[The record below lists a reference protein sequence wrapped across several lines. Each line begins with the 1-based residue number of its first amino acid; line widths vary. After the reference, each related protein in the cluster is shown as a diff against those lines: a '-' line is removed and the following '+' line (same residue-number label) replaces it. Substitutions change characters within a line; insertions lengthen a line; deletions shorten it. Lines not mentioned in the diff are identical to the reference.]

1 MTKGFRIT
9 IRNGWNGE
17 EKVLNSDIFPNYRLV
32 SAVLSKSTTT
42 YDSFTFDIDPTHAMY
57 TEIEPYTCFVKVT
70 RPDKGLTLFEGRVLT
85 YSDSMD
91 SSGTVQKE
99 AVCEGLEGFLHD
111 SVQPWKEF
119 HNITPKDFL
128 QALITEH
135 NRQVESYK
143 QITLGTVTV
152 TNSTDNVYRFTDDT
166 QDTWA
171 NIQDKLVSRLG
182 GEMRIRNEG
191 GKLFL
196 DYEPEISSECPQRI
210 ELSHNMVSSSRN
222 VDPTEIVT
230 VLKPLGATQ
239 ERQNGNGST
248 DVSSPHLT
256 IASVNNGS
264 DYLRDEALIN
274 LFGIHVKT
282 ETWEDVATPQALL
295 AKGRAFLDAQKAIK
309 YQLQAGY
316 IDLSFLEDS
325 IGMIECG
332 TYVRIVNQLEGLYA
346 TERIVAMSL
355 DLLTISN
362 STITLSDNPID
373 LTAYREQHRSETDAQ
388 KALINRLMSR
398 QTKANKEI
406 EDLTKQNQ
414 QLSDNY
420 SKLSSDY
427 VKLSERVKQLEN
439 SGGNTPDW
447 TSGSKFI
454 DLSSN
459 NGSQAQSWYDSL
471 YQSGVK
477 GLMIKLTEGS
487 AAGSA
492 YLNPLFDE
500 QKSRGI
506 TAKMKFIGA
515 YHYFLAVSVSDAQA
529 EAQWFLSKLKAKGV
543 PTSAVVSCDV
553 EDGSLTKDKAAL
565 TAEVD
570 AFYKVLTDA
579 GYTNTCDY
587 SSASWFNSRF
597 DSHAK
602 YKWIA
607 SWGASAKPA
616 GADAWQYTDKYN
628 GASLDCNYSYNQI
641 FV

>member
-9 IRNGWNGE
+9 IREGWDGT

-42 YDSFTFDIDPTHAMY
+42 YDSFTLDIDPTHAMY

-119 HNITPKDFL
+119 HNTTPKDFL

-152 TNSTDNVYRFTDDT
+152 TNATDNVYRFTDDT

-210 ELSHNMVSSSRN
+210 ELAHNMVSSSRT
-222 VDPTEIVT
+222 VDPSEIVT

-239 ERQNGNGST
+239 ERQNSDGST

-256 IASVNNGS
+256 IASVNGGN
-264 DYLRDEALIN
+264 DYLRDDQLISQ
-274 LFGIHVKT
+274 FGIHVKT
-282 ETWEDVATPQALL
+282 ETWEDVTTPQALL
-295 AKGRAFLDAQKAIK
+295 AKGRAFLNAQKAIK

-316 IDLSFLEDS
+316 IDLSFLEET

-355 DLLTISN
+355 DLLDVAN
-362 STITLSDNPID
+362 STLTLSDNPID
-373 LTAYREQHRSETDAQ
+373 LDTYRSQKRSETDAQ
-388 KALINRLMSR
+388 KALINRLIMR
-398 QTKANKEI
+398 QSKSNKEI
-406 EDLTKQNQ
+406 ADLSKQNQ

-427 VKLSERVKQLEN
+427 AKLSERVKQLEN
-439 SGGNTPDW
+439 SGGNTPAW

-459 NGSQAQSWYDSL
+459 NGSQAQSWYDIL
-471 YQSGVK
+471 HQSGVK

-487 AAGSA
+487 EAGSA

-506 TAKMKFIGA
+506 AAGMKFIGA
-515 YHYFLAVSVSDAQA
+515 YHYLLAVSVADAQA
-529 EAQWFLSKLKAKGV
+529 EAHWFLGKLKAKGI
-543 PTSAVVSCDV
+543 PTTAVVSCDV
-553 EDGSLTKDKAAL
+553 EDSSLAKDKATL

-570 AFYKVLTDA
+570 AFNKVLSDA
-579 GYTNTCDY
+579 GYVNTCDY
-587 SSASWFNSRF
+587 SSASWFSSRF

-602 YKWIA
+602 YKWVA
-607 SWGASAKPA
+607 SWGASSKPA
-616 GADAWQYTDKYN
+616 IADAWQYTDKYN
-628 GASLDCNYSYNQI
+628 GAILDCSYSYNQI

>member
-42 YDSFTFDIDPTHAMY
+42 YDSFTFDIDTTHAMY

-414 QLSDNY
+414 QLSDSY
-420 SKLSSDY
+420 SKLSDSY
-427 VKLSERVKQLEN
+427 TKLSERVRQLESN
-439 SGGNTPDW
+439 GGNTGTW
-447 TSGSKFI
+447 TAGGKFI

-459 NGSQAQSWYDSL
+459 NGSQAQSWYDNL

-487 AAGSA
+487 ATGSA

-587 SSASWFNSRF
+587 SSASWFSSRF

-607 SWGASAKPA
+607 SWGASSRPA

-628 GASLDCNYSYNQI
+628 GASLDCSYSYNQI

>member
-1 MTKGFRIT
+1 MTKGFCIT

-57 TEIEPYTCFVKVT
+57 TEIVPYTCFVKVT

-119 HNITPKDFL
+119 HNTTPKDFL
-128 QALITEH
+128 RALVTEH
-135 NRQVESYK
+135 NKQVESYK
-143 QITLGTVTV
+143 QITLGDVTV

-166 QDTWA
+166 QDTWT

-182 GEMRIRNEG
+182 GEMRLRNEG

-239 ERQNGNGST
+239 ERQNNDGST

-256 IASVNNGS
+256 IASVNGGN

-274 LFGIHVKT
+274 QFGIHVKT
-282 ETWEDVATPQALL
+282 ETWEDVTTPQALL
-295 AKGRAFLDAQKAIK
+295 AKGRDFLNAQKAIK

-316 IDLSFLEDS
+316 IDLSFLEET

-332 TYVRIVNQLEGLYA
+332 SYVSIVNQLEGLYA

-355 DLLTISN
+355 DLLDVAN
-362 STITLSDNPID
+362 STLTLSDNPID
-373 LTAYREQHRSETDAQ
+373 LDTYRSQKRSETDAQ
-388 KALINRLMSR
+388 KALINRLIMR
-398 QTKANKEI
+398 QSKSNKEI
-406 EDLTKQNQ
+406 ADLSKQNQ

-420 SKLSSDY
+420 IKLSSDY
-427 VKLSERVKQLEN
+427 AKLSERVKQLEN
-439 SGGNTPDW
+439 SGGNTPAW

-459 NGSQAQSWYDSL
+459 NGSQNQTWYDSL

-529 EAQWFLSKLKAKGV
+529 EAQWFLSKLKAKGI

-587 SSASWFNSRF
+587 SSASWFSSRF

>member
-17 EKVLNSDIFPNYRLV
+17 DKVLNSDILPNYRLV

-119 HNITPKDFL
+119 HNTTPKDFL
-128 QALITEH
+128 QELITEH

-196 DYEPEISSECPQRI
+196 DYEPEISSECTQRI

-239 ERQNGNGST
+239 ERQNSDGST

-274 LFGIHVKT
+274 QFGIHVKT
-282 ETWEDVATPQALL
+282 ETWEDVTTPQALL

-316 IDLSFLEDS
+316 IDLSFLEET

-332 TYVRIVNQLEGLYA
+332 SYVSIVNQLEGLYA

-355 DLLTISN
+355 DLLNIAD

-414 QLSDNY
+414 QLSDSY
-420 SKLSSDY
+420 SKLSDSY
-427 VKLSERVKQLEN
+427 TRLSERVKQLESN
-439 SGGNTPDW
+439 GGNTGTW
-447 TSGSKFI
+447 TAGGKFI

-459 NGSQAQSWYDSL
+459 NGSQNQAWYDSL

-487 AAGSA
+487 EAGSA

-506 TAKMKFIGA
+506 AAGMKFIGA
-515 YHYFLAVSVSDAQA
+515 YHYLLAVSVADAQE
-529 EAQWFLSKLKAKGV
+529 EAQWFLGKLKAKGI

-587 SSASWFNSRF
+587 SSASWFSSRF

-607 SWGASAKPA
+607 SWGASSKPA
-616 GADAWQYTDKYN
+616 IADAWQYTDKYN
-628 GASLDCNYSYNQI
+628 GAILDCSYSYNQI

>member
-119 HNITPKDFL
+119 HNMTPKDFL
-128 QALITEH
+128 LALVTEH
-135 NRQVESYK
+135 NKQVELYK
-143 QITLGTVTV
+143 QITLGDVTV

-166 QDTWA
+166 QDTWT

-239 ERQNGNGST
+239 ERQNSDGST

-274 LFGIHVKT
+274 QFGIHVKT
-282 ETWEDVATPQALL
+282 ETWEDVTTPQALL
-295 AKGRAFLDAQKAIK
+295 VKGRAFLNAQKAIK

-316 IDLSFLEDS
+316 IDLSFLEET

-332 TYVRIVNQLEGLYA
+332 SYVSIVNQLEGLYA

-355 DLLTISN
+355 DLLNIAD

-414 QLSDNY
+414 QLSDSY
-420 SKLSSDY
+420 SKLSDSY
-427 VKLSERVKQLEN
+427 TRLSERVKQLESN
-439 SGGNTPDW
+439 GGNTGTW
-447 TSGSKFI
+447 TAGGKFI

-459 NGSQAQSWYDSL
+459 NGSQAQSWYDNL

-506 TAKMKFIGA
+506 AAKMKFIGA

-587 SSASWFNSRF
+587 SSASWFSSRF

-602 YKWIA
+602 YKWVA
-607 SWGASAKPA
+607 SWGASSKPA
-616 GADAWQYTDKYN
+616 IADAWQYTDKYN
-628 GASLDCNYSYNQI
+628 GASLDCSYSYNQI

>member
-119 HNITPKDFL
+119 HNTTPKDFL
-128 QALITEH
+128 QELITEH

-196 DYEPEISSECPQRI
+196 DYEPEISSECTQRI

-239 ERQNGNGST
+239 ERQNSDGST

-274 LFGIHVKT
+274 QFGIHVKT
-282 ETWEDVATPQALL
+282 ETWEDVTTPQALL

-316 IDLSFLEDS
+316 IDLSFLEET

-332 TYVRIVNQLEGLYA
+332 SYVSIVNQLEGLYA

-355 DLLTISN
+355 DLLNIAD

-414 QLSDNY
+414 QLSDSY
-420 SKLSSDY
+420 SKLSDSY
-427 VKLSERVKQLEN
+427 TRLSERVKQLESN
-439 SGGNTPDW
+439 GGNTGTW
-447 TSGSKFI
+447 TAGGKFI

-459 NGSQAQSWYDSL
+459 NGSQNQAWYDNL

-506 TAKMKFIGA
+506 AAKMKFIGA

-570 AFYKVLTDA
+570 AFNKVLSDA
-579 GYTNTCDY
+579 GYVNTCDY
-587 SSASWFNSRF
+587 SSASWFSNRF

-602 YKWIA
+602 YKWVA
-607 SWGASAKPA
+607 SWGASSKPA
-616 GADAWQYTDKYN
+616 IADAWQYTDKYN
-628 GASLDCNYSYNQI
+628 GASLDCSYSYNQI

>member
-119 HNITPKDFL
+119 HNNTPKDFL

-135 NRQVESYK
+135 NKQVESYK
-143 QITLGTVTV
+143 QITLGDVTV

-182 GEMRIRNEG
+182 GEMRLRNEG

-239 ERQNGNGST
+239 ERQNNDGST

-256 IASVNNGS
+256 IASVNGGN
-264 DYLRDEALIN
+264 DYLRDDQLISQ
-274 LFGIHVKT
+274 FGIHVKT
-282 ETWEDVATPQALL
+282 ETWEDVTTPQALL
-295 AKGRAFLDAQKAIK
+295 AKGRAFLNAQKAIK

-316 IDLSFLEDS
+316 IDLSFLEET

-332 TYVRIVNQLEGLYA
+332 SYVSIVNQLEGLYA
-346 TERIVAMSL
+346 MERIVAMSL

-373 LTAYREQHRSETDAQ
+373 LTAYRAQHRSETDAQ

-414 QLSDNY
+414 QLSDSY
-420 SKLSSDY
+420 SKLSDSY
-427 VKLSERVKQLEN
+427 TKLSERVRQLESN
-439 SGGNTPDW
+439 GGNTGTW
-447 TSGSKFI
+447 TAGGKFI

-459 NGSQAQSWYDSL
+459 NGSQTQAWYDSL
-471 YQSGVK
+471 HQSGVK

-487 AAGSA
+487 ATGSA

-587 SSASWFNSRF
+587 SSASWFSSRF

-602 YKWIA
+602 YKWVA
-607 SWGASAKPA
+607 SWGASSKPA
-616 GADAWQYTDKYN
+616 IADAWQYTDRYN
-628 GASLDCNYSYNQI
+628 GASLDCSYSYNQI

>member
-119 HNITPKDFL
+119 HNTTPKDFL
-128 QALITEH
+128 QELITEH

-196 DYEPEISSECPQRI
+196 DYEPEISSECTQRI

-239 ERQNGNGST
+239 ERQNSDGST

-274 LFGIHVKT
+274 QFGIHVKT
-282 ETWEDVATPQALL
+282 ETWEDVTTPQALL
-295 AKGRAFLDAQKAIK
+295 AKGRAFLNAQKAIK

-316 IDLSFLEDS
+316 IDLSFLEET

-332 TYVRIVNQLEGLYA
+332 SYVSIVNQLEGLYA

-355 DLLTISN
+355 DLLDVAN
-362 STITLSDNPID
+362 STLTLSDNPID
-373 LTAYREQHRSETDAQ
+373 LDTYRSQKRSETDAQ
-388 KALINRLMSR
+388 KALINRLIVR
-398 QTKANKEI
+398 QSKSNKEI
-406 EDLTKQNQ
+406 ADLSKQNQ

-427 VKLSERVKQLEN
+427 AKLSERVKQLEN
-439 SGGNTPDW
+439 SGGNTPAW

-459 NGSQAQSWYDSL
+459 NRSQAQSWYDNL

-506 TAKMKFIGA
+506 AAKMKFIGA

-529 EAQWFLSKLKAKGV
+529 EAQWFLSKLKAKGI

-587 SSASWFNSRF
+587 SSASWFSSRF

>member
-99 AVCEGLEGFLHD
+99 AICEGLEGFLHD

-119 HNITPKDFL
+119 HNTTPKDFL
-128 QALITEH
+128 QSLITEH
-135 NRQVESYK
+135 NKQVESYK

-152 TNSTDNVYRFTDDT
+152 TNSTDNVYRYADDT
-166 QDTWA
+166 KDTYD

-239 ERQNGNGST
+239 ERQNSDGST

-256 IASVNNGS
+256 IASVNSGS

-274 LFGIHVKT
+274 QFGIHVKT
-282 ETWEDVATPQALL
+282 ETWEDVTTPQALL
-295 AKGRAFLDAQKAIK
+295 AKGRAFLNAQKAIK

-316 IDLSFLEDS
+316 IDLSFLEET

-355 DLLTISN
+355 DLLDVAN
-362 STITLSDNPID
+362 STLTLSDNPID
-373 LTAYREQHRSETDAQ
+373 LDTYRSQKRSETDAQ
-388 KALINRLMSR
+388 KALINRLIMR
-398 QTKANKEI
+398 QSKSNKEI
-406 EDLTKQNQ
+406 ADLSKQNQ

-427 VKLSERVKQLEN
+427 AKLSERVKQLEN
-439 SGGNTPDW
+439 SGGNTPAW

-459 NGSQAQSWYDSL
+459 NGSQAQSWYDIL
-471 YQSGVK
+471 HQSGVK

-487 AAGSA
+487 ATGSA

-506 TAKMKFIGA
+506 AAKMKFIGA

-587 SSASWFNSRF
+587 SSASWFSSRF

-607 SWGASAKPA
+607 SWGASSRPA

-628 GASLDCNYSYNQI
+628 GASLDCSYSYNQI

>member
-57 TEIEPYTCFVKVT
+57 TEIVPYTCFVKVT

-119 HNITPKDFL
+119 HNTTPKDFL
-128 QALITEH
+128 RALVTEH
-135 NRQVESYK
+135 NKQVESYK
-143 QITLGTVTV
+143 QITLGDVTV

-166 QDTWA
+166 QDTWT

-182 GEMRIRNEG
+182 GEMRLRNEG

-239 ERQNGNGST
+239 ERQNNDGST

-256 IASVNNGS
+256 IASVNGGN
-264 DYLRDEALIN
+264 DYLRDDQLISQ
-274 LFGIHVKT
+274 FGIHVKT
-282 ETWEDVATPQALL
+282 ETWEDVTTPQALL
-295 AKGRAFLDAQKAIK
+295 AKGRAFLNAQKAIK

-316 IDLSFLEDS
+316 IDLSFLEET

-332 TYVRIVNQLEGLYA
+332 SYVSIVNQLEGLYA

-355 DLLTISN
+355 DLLDVAN
-362 STITLSDNPID
+362 STLTLSDNPID
-373 LTAYREQHRSETDAQ
+373 LDTYRSQKRSETDAQ
-388 KALINRLMSR
+388 KALINRLIMR
-398 QTKANKEI
+398 QSKSNKEI
-406 EDLTKQNQ
+406 ADLSKQNQ

-427 VKLSERVKQLEN
+427 AKLSERVKQLEN
-439 SGGNTPDW
+439 SGGNTPAW
-447 TSGSKFI
+447 TSGNKFI

-506 TAKMKFIGA
+506 AAKMKFIGA

-587 SSASWFNSRF
+587 SSASWFSSRF

-602 YKWIA
+602 YKWVA
-607 SWGASAKPA
+607 SWGASSKPA
-616 GADAWQYTDKYN
+616 IADAWQYTDKYN
-628 GASLDCNYSYNQI
+628 GASLDCSYSYNQI

>member
-42 YDSFTFDIDPTHAMY
+42 YDSFTFDIDPTHEMY

-70 RPDKGLTLFEGRVLT
+70 RPDKGLMLFEGRVLT

-119 HNITPKDFL
+119 HNTTPKDFL

-171 NIQDKLVSRLG
+171 NIQDKLVSRMG

-210 ELSHNMVSSSRN
+210 ELAHNMVSSSRT
-222 VDPTEIVT
+222 VDPSEIVT

-239 ERQNGNGST
+239 ERQNSDGST

-256 IASVNNGS
+256 IASVNGGN
-264 DYLRDEALIN
+264 DYLRDDQLISQ
-274 LFGIHVKT
+274 FGIHVKT
-282 ETWEDVATPQALL
+282 ETWEDVTTPQALL
-295 AKGRAFLDAQKAIK
+295 AKGRAFLNAQKAIK

-316 IDLSFLEDS
+316 IDLSFLEET

-355 DLLTISN
+355 DLLDVAN
-362 STITLSDNPID
+362 STLTLSDNPID
-373 LTAYREQHRSETDAQ
+373 LDTYRSQKRSETDTQ
-388 KALINRLMSR
+388 KALINRLIMR
-398 QTKANKEI
+398 QSKSNKEI
-406 EDLTKQNQ
+406 ADLSKQNQ

-427 VKLSERVKQLEN
+427 AKLSERVKQLEN
-439 SGGNTPDW
+439 SGGNTPAW

-471 YQSGVK
+471 HQSGVK

-487 AAGSA
+487 EAGSA

-506 TAKMKFIGA
+506 AAGMKFVGA
-515 YHYFLAVSVSDAQA
+515 YHYLLAVSVADAQA
-529 EAQWFLSKLKAKGV
+529 EARWFLGKLKAKGI
-543 PTSAVVSCDV
+543 PTTAVVSCDV
-553 EDGSLTKDKAAL
+553 EDSSLAKDKATL

-570 AFYKVLTDA
+570 AFNKVLSDA
-579 GYTNTCDY
+579 GYVNTCDY
-587 SSASWFNSRF
+587 SSASWFSSRF

-602 YKWIA
+602 YKWVA
-607 SWGASAKPA
+607 SWGASSKPA
-616 GADAWQYTDKYN
+616 IADAWQYTDKYN
-628 GASLDCNYSYNQI
+628 GASLDCSYSYNQI

>member
-119 HNITPKDFL
+119 HNMTPKDFL
-128 QALITEH
+128 LALVTEH
-135 NRQVESYK
+135 NKQVELYK
-143 QITLGTVTV
+143 QITLGDVTV

-166 QDTWA
+166 QDTWT

-239 ERQNGNGST
+239 ERQNSDGST

-274 LFGIHVKT
+274 QFGIHVKT
-282 ETWEDVATPQALL
+282 ETWEDVTTPQALL
-295 AKGRAFLDAQKAIK
+295 VKGRAFLNAQKAIK

-316 IDLSFLEDS
+316 IDLSFLEET

-332 TYVRIVNQLEGLYA
+332 SYVSIVNQLEGLYA

-355 DLLTISN
+355 DLLDVAN
-362 STITLSDNPID
+362 STLTLSDNPID
-373 LTAYREQHRSETDAQ
+373 LDTYRSQKRSETDAQ
-388 KALINRLMSR
+388 KALINRLIMR
-398 QTKANKEI
+398 QSKSNKEI
-406 EDLTKQNQ
+406 ADLSKQNQ

-427 VKLSERVKQLEN
+427 AKLSERVKQLEN
-439 SGGNTPDW
+439 SGGNTPAW

-459 NGSQAQSWYDSL
+459 NGSQTQSWYDNL

-487 AAGSA
+487 ATGSA

-529 EAQWFLSKLKAKGV
+529 EAQWFLSKLKAKGI

-553 EDGSLTKDKAAL
+553 EDGSLTKDKVAL

-587 SSASWFNSRF
+587 SSASWFSSRF

-628 GASLDCNYSYNQI
+628 GAILDCSYSYNQI

>member
-119 HNITPKDFL
+119 HNTTPKDFL
-128 QALITEH
+128 RALVTEH
-135 NRQVESYK
+135 NKQVESYK
-143 QITLGTVTV
+143 QITLGDVTV

-166 QDTWA
+166 QDTWT

-182 GEMRIRNEG
+182 GEMRLRNEG

-210 ELSHNMVSSSRN
+210 ELAHNMVSSSRT
-222 VDPTEIVT
+222 VDPSEIVT

-239 ERQNGNGST
+239 ERQNNDGST

-256 IASVNNGS
+256 IASVNGGN
-264 DYLRDEALIN
+264 DYLRDDQLISQ
-274 LFGIHVKT
+274 FGIHVKT
-282 ETWEDVATPQALL
+282 ETWEDVTTPQALL
-295 AKGRAFLDAQKAIK
+295 AKGRAFLNAQKAIK

-316 IDLSFLEDS
+316 IDLSFLEET

-332 TYVRIVNQLEGLYA
+332 SYVSIVNQLEGLYA

-355 DLLTISN
+355 DLLDVAN
-362 STITLSDNPID
+362 STLTLSDNPID
-373 LTAYREQHRSETDAQ
+373 LDTYRSQKRSETDAQ
-388 KALINRLMSR
+388 KALINRLIMRQSR
-398 QTKANKEI
+398 SNKEI
-406 EDLTKQNQ
+406 ADLAKQNQ

-439 SGGNTPDW
+439 SGGNTPAW

-487 AAGSA
+487 EAGSA

-506 TAKMKFIGA
+506 AAGMKFIGA
-515 YHYFLAVSVSDAQA
+515 HHYLLAVSVADAQA
-529 EAQWFLSKLKAKGV
+529 EAHWFLDKLKAKGI

-570 AFYKVLTDA
+570 AFNKVLSDA
-579 GYTNTCDY
+579 GYVNTCDY
-587 SSASWFNSRF
+587 SSASWFSSRF

-602 YKWIA
+602 YKWVA
-607 SWGASAKPA
+607 SWGASSKPA
-616 GADAWQYTDKYN
+616 IADAWQYTDKYN
-628 GASLDCNYSYNQI
+628 GAILDCSYSYNQV

>member
-70 RPDKGLTLFEGRVLT
+70 RPDKGLALFEGRVLT

-119 HNITPKDFL
+119 HNTTPKDFL

-196 DYEPEISSECPQRI
+196 DYEPEISSECTQRI

-239 ERQNGNGST
+239 ERQNSDGST

-256 IASVNNGS
+256 IASVNGGN
-264 DYLRDEALIN
+264 DYLRDEALIDQ
-274 LFGIHVKT
+274 FGIHVKT
-282 ETWEDVATPQALL
+282 ETWEDVTTPQALL
-295 AKGRAFLDAQKAIK
+295 AKGRAFLNAQKAIK
-309 YQLQAGY
+309 YQIQAGY
-316 IDLSFLEDS
+316 IDLSFLKEN

-332 TYVRIVNQLEGLYA
+332 SYVSIVNQLEGLYA

-355 DLLTISN
+355 DLLDVAN
-362 STITLSDNPID
+362 STLTLSDNPID
-373 LTAYREQHRSETDAQ
+373 LDTYRSQKRSETDAQ
-388 KALINRLMSR
+388 KALINRLIMR
-398 QTKANKEI
+398 QSKINKEI
-406 EDLTKQNQ
+406 SDLSKQNQ

-420 SKLSSDY
+420 SKMSSDY
-427 VKLSERVKQLEN
+427 AKLSERVKQLEN
-439 SGGNTPDW
+439 SGGNTPAW

-459 NGSQAQSWYDSL
+459 NGSQAQSWYDNL

-487 AAGSA
+487 ATGSA

-506 TAKMKFIGA
+506 MAKMKFIGA
-515 YHYFLAVSVSDAQA
+515 FHYFLAVSVSDAQA
-529 EAQWFLSKLKAKGV
+529 EAQWFLSKLKAKGI

-587 SSASWFNSRF
+587 SSASWFSSRF

-607 SWGASAKPA
+607 SWGASSRPA

-628 GASLDCNYSYNQI
+628 GAILDCSYSYNQI

>member
-373 LTAYREQHRSETDAQ
+373 LTAYRAQHRSETDAQ

-414 QLSDNY
+414 QLSDSY
-420 SKLSSDY
+420 SKLSDSY
-427 VKLSERVKQLEN
+427 TKLSERVRQLESN
-439 SGGNTPDW
+439 GGNTGTW
-447 TSGSKFI
+447 TAGGKFI

-459 NGSQAQSWYDSL
+459 NGSQAQSWYDNL

-487 AAGSA
+487 ATGSA

-587 SSASWFNSRF
+587 SSASWFSSRF

-607 SWGASAKPA
+607 SWGASSRPA

-628 GASLDCNYSYNQI
+628 GASLDCSYSYNQI

>member
-1 MTKGFRIT
+1 
-9 IRNGWNGE
+9 
-17 EKVLNSDIFPNYRLV
+17 
-32 SAVLSKSTTT
+32 
-42 YDSFTFDIDPTHAMY
+42 
-57 TEIEPYTCFVKVT
+57 
-70 RPDKGLTLFEGRVLT
+70 
-85 YSDSMD
+85 MD
-91 SSGTVQKE
+91 SSGTVEKQ
-99 AVCEGLEGFLHD
+99 ATCEGLEGFLHD
-111 SVQPWKEF
+111 SVQPWREV
-119 HNITPKDFL
+119 HNTTPKDFL
-128 QALITEH
+128 QSLITEH
-135 NRQVESYK
+135 NKQVESYK

-152 TNSTDNVYRFTDDT
+152 TNSTDNVYRYADDT
-166 QDTWA
+166 KDTYD
-171 NIQDKLVSRLG
+171 NIQDKLISRLG
-182 GEMRIRNEG
+182 GEMRIRNVD
-191 GKLFL
+191 GKLML
-196 DYEPEISSECPQRI
+196 DYEPEISSDCPQRI
-210 ELSHNMVSSSRN
+210 ELAHNMVSSSRT
-222 VDPTEIVT
+222 VDPSEIVT

-239 ERQNGNGST
+239 ERQNNDGST

-256 IASVNNGS
+256 IASVNGGN
-264 DYLRDEALIN
+264 DYLRDDQLISQ
-274 LFGIHVKT
+274 FGIHVKT
-282 ETWEDVATPQALL
+282 ETWEDVTTPQALL
-295 AKGRAFLDAQKAIK
+295 AKGRAFLNAQKAIK

-316 IDLSFLEDS
+316 IDLSFLEET

-332 TYVRIVNQLEGLYA
+332 SYVSIVNQLEGLYA

-355 DLLTISN
+355 DLLDVAN
-362 STITLSDNPID
+362 STLTLSDNPID
-373 LTAYREQHRSETDAQ
+373 LDTYRSQKRSETDAQ
-388 KALINRLMSR
+388 KALINRLIMRQSR
-398 QTKANKEI
+398 SNKEI
-406 EDLTKQNQ
+406 ADLSKQNQ

-439 SGGNTPDW
+439 SGGNTPAW

-570 AFYKVLTDA
+570 SFYKVLTDA

-587 SSASWFNSRF
+587 SSASWFSSRF

>member
-99 AVCEGLEGFLHD
+99 AVCEGLAGFLHD

-119 HNITPKDFL
+119 HNTTPKDFL

-239 ERQNGNGST
+239 ERQNSDGST

-256 IASVNNGS
+256 IASVNGGN
-264 DYLRDEALIN
+264 DYLRDDQLISQ
-274 LFGIHVKT
+274 FGIHVKT
-282 ETWEDVATPQALL
+282 ETWEDVTTPQALL

-355 DLLTISN
+355 DLLNIAD

-414 QLSDNY
+414 QLSDSY
-420 SKLSSDY
+420 SKLSDSY
-427 VKLSERVKQLEN
+427 TKLSERVRQLESN
-439 SGGNTPDW
+439 GGNAGTW
-447 TSGSKFI
+447 TAGGKFI

-459 NGSQAQSWYDSL
+459 NGSQAQSWYDNL

-506 TAKMKFIGA
+506 AAKMKFIGA

-570 AFYKVLTDA
+570 AFNKVLTDA

-587 SSASWFNSRF
+587 SSASWFSSRF

-602 YKWIA
+602 YKWVA
-607 SWGASAKPA
+607 SWGASSKPA
-616 GADAWQYTDKYN
+616 IADAWQYTDKYN
-628 GASLDCNYSYNQI
+628 GAILDCSYSYNQI

>member
-99 AVCEGLEGFLHD
+99 AVCEGLAGFLHD

-119 HNITPKDFL
+119 HNTTPKDFL

-239 ERQNGNGST
+239 ERQNSDGST

-256 IASVNNGS
+256 IASVNGGN
-264 DYLRDEALIN
+264 DYLRDDQLISQ
-274 LFGIHVKT
+274 FGIHVKT
-282 ETWEDVATPQALL
+282 ETWEDVTTPQALL

-355 DLLTISN
+355 DLLNIAD

-373 LTAYREQHRSETDAQ
+373 LTAYRERHRSETDAQ

-414 QLSDNY
+414 QLSDSY
-420 SKLSSDY
+420 SKLSDSY
-427 VKLSERVKQLEN
+427 TKLSERVRQLESN
-439 SGGNTPDW
+439 GGNAGTW
-447 TSGSKFI
+447 TAGGKFI

-459 NGSQAQSWYDSL
+459 NGSQAQSWYDNL

-506 TAKMKFIGA
+506 AAKMKFIGA

-570 AFYKVLTDA
+570 AFNKVLTDA

-587 SSASWFNSRF
+587 SSWFSSRF

-602 YKWIA
+602 YKWVA
-607 SWGASAKPA
+607 SWGASSKPA
-616 GADAWQYTDKYN
+616 IADAWQYTDKYN
-628 GASLDCNYSYNQI
+628 GAILDCSYSYNQI

>member
-99 AVCEGLEGFLHD
+99 AICEGLEGFLHD

-119 HNITPKDFL
+119 HNTTPKDFL
-128 QALITEH
+128 QELITEH

-196 DYEPEISSECPQRI
+196 DYEPEISSECTQRI

-239 ERQNGNGST
+239 ERQNSDGST

-256 IASVNNGS
+256 IASVNSGS

-274 LFGIHVKT
+274 QFGIHVKT
-282 ETWEDVATPQALL
+282 ETWEDVTTPQALL
-295 AKGRAFLDAQKAIK
+295 AKGRAFLNAQKAIK

-316 IDLSFLEDS
+316 IDLSFLEET

-332 TYVRIVNQLEGLYA
+332 SYVSIVNQLEGLYA

-355 DLLTISN
+355 DLLDVAN
-362 STITLSDNPID
+362 STLTLSDNPID
-373 LTAYREQHRSETDAQ
+373 LDTYRSQKRSETDAQ
-388 KALINRLMSR
+388 KALINRLIMR
-398 QTKANKEI
+398 QSKSNKEI
-406 EDLTKQNQ
+406 ADLSKQNQ

-420 SKLSSDY
+420 IKLSSDY
-427 VKLSERVKQLEN
+427 AKLSERVKQLEN
-439 SGGNTPDW
+439 SGGNTPAW

-459 NGSQAQSWYDSL
+459 NGSQNQTWYDSL

-487 AAGSA
+487 ATGSA

-529 EAQWFLSKLKAKGV
+529 EAQWFLSKLKAKGI

-587 SSASWFNSRF
+587 SSASWFSSRF
-597 DSHAK
+597 ESHAK
-602 YKWIA
+602 YKWVA
-607 SWGASAKPA
+607 SWGASSKPA
-616 GADAWQYTDKYN
+616 IADAWQYTDKYN
-628 GASLDCNYSYNQI
+628 GASLDCSYSYNQI

>member
-119 HNITPKDFL
+119 HNTTPKDFL
-128 QALITEH
+128 QELITEH

-239 ERQNGNGST
+239 ERQNSDGST

-274 LFGIHVKT
+274 QFGIHVKT
-282 ETWEDVATPQALL
+282 ETWEDVTTPQALL
-295 AKGRAFLDAQKAIK
+295 AKGRAFLNAQKAIK

-316 IDLSFLEDS
+316 IDLSFLEET

-332 TYVRIVNQLEGLYA
+332 SYVSIVNQLEGLYA

-355 DLLTISN
+355 DLLNIAD

-414 QLSDNY
+414 RLSDSY
-420 SKLSSDY
+420 SKLSDSY
-427 VKLSERVKQLEN
+427 TRLSERVKQLESN
-439 SGGNTPDW
+439 GGNTGTW
-447 TSGSKFI
+447 TAGGKFI

-459 NGSQAQSWYDSL
+459 NGSQAQSWYDNL

-506 TAKMKFIGA
+506 AAKMKFIGA

-570 AFYKVLTDA
+570 AFNKVLSDA
-579 GYTNTCDY
+579 GYVNTCDY
-587 SSASWFNSRF
+587 SSASWFSNRF

-602 YKWIA
+602 YKWVA
-607 SWGASAKPA
+607 SWGASSKPA
-616 GADAWQYTDKYN
+616 IADAWQYTDKYN
-628 GASLDCNYSYNQI
+628 GASLDCSYSYNQI

>member
-119 HNITPKDFL
+119 HNTTPKDFL
-128 QALITEH
+128 RALVTEH
-135 NRQVESYK
+135 NKQVESYK
-143 QITLGTVTV
+143 QITLGDVTV

-166 QDTWA
+166 QDTWT

-182 GEMRIRNEG
+182 GEMRLRNEG

-210 ELSHNMVSSSRN
+210 ELAHNMVSSSRT
-222 VDPTEIVT
+222 VDPSEIVT

-239 ERQNGNGST
+239 ERQNNDGST

-256 IASVNNGS
+256 IASVNGGN
-264 DYLRDEALIN
+264 DYLRDDQLISQ
-274 LFGIHVKT
+274 FGIHVKT
-282 ETWEDVATPQALL
+282 ETWEDVTTPQALL
-295 AKGRAFLDAQKAIK
+295 AKGRAFLNAQKAIK

-316 IDLSFLEDS
+316 IDLSFLEET

-332 TYVRIVNQLEGLYA
+332 SYVSIVNQLEGLYA

-355 DLLTISN
+355 DLLNIAD

-388 KALINRLMSR
+388 KALINRLIMR
-398 QTKANKEI
+398 QSKINKEI
-406 EDLTKQNQ
+406 SDLSKQNQ

-420 SKLSSDY
+420 SKMSSDY
-427 VKLSERVKQLEN
+427 AKLSERVKQLEN
-439 SGGNTPDW
+439 SGGNTPAW

-459 NGSQAQSWYDSL
+459 NGSQAQAWYDKL

-477 GLMIKLTEGS
+477 GLMIKLTKGS
-487 AAGSA
+487 ATGSA

-570 AFYKVLTDA
+570 AFNKVLSDA
-579 GYTNTCDY
+579 GYVNTCDY
-587 SSASWFNSRF
+587 SSASWFGSRF

-602 YKWIA
+602 YKWVA
-607 SWGASAKPA
+607 SWGASSKPA
-616 GADAWQYTDKYN
+616 IADAWQYTDKYN
-628 GASLDCNYSYNQI
+628 GAILDCSYSYNQI

>member
-119 HNITPKDFL
+119 HNTTPKDFL
-128 QALITEH
+128 RALVTEH
-135 NRQVESYK
+135 NKQVESYK
-143 QITLGTVTV
+143 QITLGDVTV
-152 TNSTDNVYRFTDDT
+152 TNSTDNIYRFTDDT
-166 QDTWA
+166 QDTWT

-182 GEMRIRNEG
+182 GEMRLRNEG

-210 ELSHNMVSSSRN
+210 ELSHNMISSSRN

-239 ERQNGNGST
+239 DRQNSDGST

-256 IASVNNGS
+256 ISSVNGGN
-264 DYLRDEALIN
+264 DYLRDDQLISQ
-274 LFGIHVKT
+274 FGIHVKT
-282 ETWEDVATPQALL
+282 ETWEDVTTPQALL
-295 AKGRAFLDAQKAIK
+295 AKGRAFLNAQKAIK

-316 IDLSFLEDS
+316 IDLSFLEET

-332 TYVRIVNQLEGLYA
+332 SYVSIVNQLEGLYA

-355 DLLTISN
+355 DLLNIAD

-427 VKLSERVKQLEN
+427 AKLSERVKQLEN
-439 SGGNTPDW
+439 SGGNTPAW

-459 NGSQAQSWYDSL
+459 NGSQNQAWYDSL

-477 GLMIKLTEGS
+477 GLMIKLTEGA

-515 YHYFLAVSVSDAQA
+515 YHYFLAVSVADAQA
-529 EAQWFLSKLKAKGV
+529 EAQWFLGKLKAKGI
-543 PTSAVVSCDV
+543 PTTAVVSCDV
-553 EDGSLTKDKAAL
+553 EDSSLTKDKATL

-570 AFYKVLTDA
+570 AFNKVLSDA
-579 GYTNTCDY
+579 GYVNTCDY
-587 SSASWFNSRF
+587 SSASWFSNRF

-602 YKWIA
+602 YKWVA
-607 SWGASAKPA
+607 SWGASSKPA
-616 GADAWQYTDKYN
+616 IADAWQYTDKYN
-628 GASLDCNYSYNQI
+628 GASLDCSYSYNQI

>member
-99 AVCEGLEGFLHD
+99 AICEGLEGFLHD

-119 HNITPKDFL
+119 HNTTPKDFL
-128 QALITEH
+128 QELITEH

-196 DYEPEISSECPQRI
+196 DYEPEISSECTQRI

-239 ERQNGNGST
+239 ERQNSDGST

-256 IASVNNGS
+256 IASVNSGS

-274 LFGIHVKT
+274 QFGIHVKT
-282 ETWEDVATPQALL
+282 ETWEDVTTPQALL
-295 AKGRAFLDAQKAIK
+295 AKGRAFLNAQKAIK

-316 IDLSFLEDS
+316 IDLSFLEET

-355 DLLTISN
+355 DLLDVAN
-362 STITLSDNPID
+362 STLTLSDNPID
-373 LTAYREQHRSETDAQ
+373 LYTYRSQKRSETDAQ
-388 KALINRLMSR
+388 KELINRLIVR
-398 QTKANKEI
+398 QSKSNKEI
-406 EDLTKQNQ
+406 ADLSKQNQ

-427 VKLSERVKQLEN
+427 AKLSERVKQLEN
-439 SGGNTPDW
+439 SGGNTPAW
-447 TSGSKFI
+447 TSGNKFI

-506 TAKMKFIGA
+506 AAKMKFIGA

-529 EAQWFLSKLKAKGV
+529 EAQWFLSKLKAKGI

-587 SSASWFNSRF
+587 SSASWFSSRF

-602 YKWIA
+602 YKWVA
-607 SWGASAKPA
+607 SWGASSRPA
-616 GADAWQYTDKYN
+616 GVDAWQYTDKYN
-628 GASLDCNYSYNQI
+628 GAILDCSYSYNQI

>member
-282 ETWEDVATPQALL
+282 ETWEDVTTPQALL
-295 AKGRAFLDAQKAIK
+295 AKGRAFLNAQKAIK

-316 IDLSFLEDS
+316 IDLSFLEET

-332 TYVRIVNQLEGLYA
+332 SYVSIVNQLEGLYA

-355 DLLTISN
+355 DLLDVAN
-362 STITLSDNPID
+362 STLTLSDNPID

-388 KALINRLMSR
+388 KALINRLIMR
-398 QTKANKEI
+398 QSKSNKEI
-406 EDLTKQNQ
+406 ADLSKQNQ

-427 VKLSERVKQLEN
+427 AKLSERVKQLEN
-439 SGGNTPDW
+439 SGGNTPAW

-459 NGSQAQSWYDSL
+459 NGSQAQSWYDNL

-487 AAGSA
+487 ATGSA

-587 SSASWFNSRF
+587 SSASWFSSRF

-602 YKWIA
+602 YKWVA
-607 SWGASAKPA
+607 SWGASSKPA
-616 GADAWQYTDKYN
+616 IADAWQYTDRYN
-628 GASLDCNYSYNQI
+628 GASLDCSYSYNQI

>member
-119 HNITPKDFL
+119 HNTTPKDFL
-128 QALITEH
+128 QELITEH

-171 NIQDKLVSRLG
+171 NIQNKLVSRLG

-239 ERQNGNGST
+239 ERQNSDGST

-256 IASVNNGS
+256 IASVNSGS

-274 LFGIHVKT
+274 QFGIHVKT
-282 ETWEDVATPQALL
+282 ETWEDVTTPQALL
-295 AKGRAFLDAQKAIK
+295 AKGRAFLNAQKAIK

-316 IDLSFLEDS
+316 IDLSFLEET

-355 DLLTISN
+355 DLLDVAN
-362 STITLSDNPID
+362 STLTLSDNPID
-373 LTAYREQHRSETDAQ
+373 LDTYRSQKRSETDAQ
-388 KALINRLMSR
+388 KALINRLIMR
-398 QTKANKEI
+398 QSKSNKEI
-406 EDLTKQNQ
+406 ADLSKQNQ

-427 VKLSERVKQLEN
+427 AKLSERVKQLEN
-439 SGGNTPDW
+439 SGGNTPAW

-459 NGSQAQSWYDSL
+459 NGSQAQSWYDIL
-471 YQSGVK
+471 HQSGVK

-487 AAGSA
+487 ATGSA

-506 TAKMKFIGA
+506 AAKMKFIGA

-587 SSASWFNSRF
+587 SSASWFSSRF

-607 SWGASAKPA
+607 SWGASSRPA

-628 GASLDCNYSYNQI
+628 GASLDCSYSYNQI

>member
-57 TEIEPYTCFVKVT
+57 TEIVPYTCFVKVT

-119 HNITPKDFL
+119 HNTTPKDFL
-128 QALITEH
+128 RALVTEH
-135 NRQVESYK
+135 NKQVESYK
-143 QITLGTVTV
+143 QITLGDVTV

-166 QDTWA
+166 QDTWT

-182 GEMRIRNEG
+182 GEMRLRNEG

-239 ERQNGNGST
+239 ERQNSDGST

-256 IASVNNGS
+256 IASVNGGN
-264 DYLRDEALIN
+264 DYLRDDQLISQ
-274 LFGIHVKT
+274 FGIHVKT
-282 ETWEDVATPQALL
+282 ETWEDVTTPQALL
-295 AKGRAFLDAQKAIK
+295 AKGRAFLNAQKAIK

-316 IDLSFLEDS
+316 IDLSFLEET

-355 DLLTISN
+355 DLLDVAN
-362 STITLSDNPID
+362 STLTLSDNPID
-373 LTAYREQHRSETDAQ
+373 LDTYRSQKRSETDAQ
-388 KALINRLMSR
+388 KALINRLIMR
-398 QTKANKEI
+398 QSKSNKEI
-406 EDLTKQNQ
+406 ADLSKQNQ

-427 VKLSERVKQLEN
+427 AKLSERVKQLEN
-439 SGGNTPDW
+439 SGGNTPAW

-459 NGSQAQSWYDSL
+459 NGSQAQSWYDRL
-471 YQSGVK
+471 HQSGVK

-487 AAGSA
+487 EASSA

-506 TAKMKFIGA
+506 AAGMKFVGA
-515 YHYFLAVSVSDAQA
+515 YHYLLAVSVADAQA
-529 EAQWFLSKLKAKGV
+529 EARWFLGKLKAKGI
-543 PTSAVVSCDV
+543 PTTAVVSCDV
-553 EDGSLTKDKAAL
+553 EDSSLAKDKATL

-570 AFYKVLTDA
+570 AFNKVLSDA
-579 GYTNTCDY
+579 GYVNTCDY
-587 SSASWFNSRF
+587 SSASWFSSRF

-602 YKWIA
+602 YKWVA
-607 SWGASAKPA
+607 SWGASSKPA
-616 GADAWQYTDKYN
+616 IADAWQYTDKYN
-628 GASLDCNYSYNQI
+628 GASLDCSYSYNQI

>member
-70 RPDKGLTLFEGRVLT
+70 RPDNGLTLFEGRVLT

-99 AVCEGLEGFLHD
+99 AVCEGLAGFLHD

-119 HNITPKDFL
+119 HNTTPKDFL

-210 ELSHNMVSSSRN
+210 ELAHNMVSSSRT
-222 VDPTEIVT
+222 VDPSEIVT

-239 ERQNGNGST
+239 ERQNNDGST

-256 IASVNNGS
+256 IASVNGGN
-264 DYLRDEALIN
+264 DYLRDDQLISQ
-274 LFGIHVKT
+274 FGIHVKT
-282 ETWEDVATPQALL
+282 ETWEDVTTPQALL
-295 AKGRAFLDAQKAIK
+295 AKGRAFLNAQKAIK

-316 IDLSFLEDS
+316 IDLSFLEET

-355 DLLTISN
+355 DLLDVAN
-362 STITLSDNPID
+362 STLTLSDNPID
-373 LTAYREQHRSETDAQ
+373 LDTYRSQKRSETDAQ
-388 KALINRLMSR
+388 KALINRLIMR
-398 QTKANKEI
+398 QSKSNKEI
-406 EDLTKQNQ
+406 ADLSKQNQ

-427 VKLSERVKQLEN
+427 AKLSERVKQLEN
-439 SGGNTPDW
+439 SGGNTPAW
-447 TSGSKFI
+447 TSGNKFI

-459 NGSQAQSWYDSL
+459 NGSQAQSWYDNL
-471 YQSGVK
+471 YQGGVK

-487 AAGSA
+487 EAGSA

-587 SSASWFNSRF
+587 SSASWFSSRF

-607 SWGASAKPA
+607 SWGASSRPA
-616 GADAWQYTDKYN
+616 GADAWQYTDKY
-628 GASLDCNYSYNQI
+628 GASLDCSYSYNQI

>member
-373 LTAYREQHRSETDAQ
+373 LTAYRAQHRSETDAQ
-388 KALINRLMSR
+388 KALINCLMSR

-414 QLSDNY
+414 QLSDSY
-420 SKLSSDY
+420 SKLSDSY
-427 VKLSERVKQLEN
+427 TKLSERVRQLESN
-439 SGGNTPDW
+439 GGNTGTW
-447 TSGSKFI
+447 TAGGNFI

-459 NGSQAQSWYDSL
+459 NGSQAQSWYDNL

-487 AAGSA
+487 ATGSA

-587 SSASWFNSRF
+587 SSASWFSSRF

-607 SWGASAKPA
+607 SWGASSRPA

-628 GASLDCNYSYNQI
+628 GASLDCSYSYNQI

>member
-414 QLSDNY
+414 QLSDSY
-420 SKLSSDY
+420 SKLSDSY
-427 VKLSERVKQLEN
+427 TKLSERVRQLESN
-439 SGGNTPDW
+439 GGNTGTW
-447 TSGSKFI
+447 TAGGKFI

-459 NGSQAQSWYDSL
+459 NGSQAQSWYDNL

-487 AAGSA
+487 ATGSA

-587 SSASWFNSRF
+587 SSASWFSSRF

-607 SWGASAKPA
+607 SWSASSRPA

-628 GASLDCNYSYNQI
+628 GAILDCSYSYNQI

>member
-119 HNITPKDFL
+119 HNTTPKDFL
-128 QALITEH
+128 QELITEH

-196 DYEPEISSECPQRI
+196 DYEPEISSECTQRI

-239 ERQNGNGST
+239 ERQNSDGST

-274 LFGIHVKT
+274 QFGIHVKT
-282 ETWEDVATPQALL
+282 ETWEDVTTPQALL

-316 IDLSFLEDS
+316 IDLSFLEET

-332 TYVRIVNQLEGLYA
+332 SYVSIVNQLEGLYA

-355 DLLTISN
+355 DLLNIAD

-414 QLSDNY
+414 QLSDSY
-420 SKLSSDY
+420 SKLSDSY
-427 VKLSERVKQLEN
+427 TRLSERVKQLESN
-439 SGGNTPDW
+439 GGNTGTW
-447 TSGSKFI
+447 TAGGKFI

-459 NGSQAQSWYDSL
+459 NGSQNQAWYDNL

-506 TAKMKFIGA
+506 AAKMKFIGA
-515 YHYFLAVSVSDAQA
+515 YHYFLTVSVSDAQA

-587 SSASWFNSRF
+587 SSASWFSSRF

-607 SWGASAKPA
+607 SWGASSKPA
-616 GADAWQYTDKYN
+616 IADAWQYTDKYN
-628 GASLDCNYSYNQI
+628 GAILDCSYSYNQI

>member
-99 AVCEGLEGFLHD
+99 AICEGLEGFLHD

-119 HNITPKDFL
+119 HNTTPKDFL
-128 QALITEH
+128 QELITEH

-196 DYEPEISSECPQRI
+196 DYEPEISSECTQRI

-239 ERQNGNGST
+239 ERQNSDGST

-256 IASVNNGS
+256 IASVNSGS

-274 LFGIHVKT
+274 QFGIHVKT
-282 ETWEDVATPQALL
+282 ETWEDVTTPQALL
-295 AKGRAFLDAQKAIK
+295 AKGRAFLNAQKAIK

-316 IDLSFLEDS
+316 IDLSFLEET

-355 DLLTISN
+355 DLLDVAN
-362 STITLSDNPID
+362 STLTLSDNPID
-373 LTAYREQHRSETDAQ
+373 LYTYRSQKRSETDAQ

-414 QLSDNY
+414 QLSDSY
-420 SKLSSDY
+420 SKLSDSY
-427 VKLSERVKQLEN
+427 TRLSERVKQLESN
-439 SGGNTPDW
+439 GGNTGTW
-447 TSGSKFI
+447 TAGGKFI

-459 NGSQAQSWYDSL
+459 NGSQAQSWYDNL

-506 TAKMKFIGA
+506 AAKMKFIGA
-515 YHYFLAVSVSDAQA
+515 YHYFLAVSVSDAQD
-529 EAQWFLSKLKAKGV
+529 EAQWFLSKLKAKGI

-587 SSASWFNSRF
+587 SSASWFSSRF

-602 YKWIA
+602 YKWVA
-607 SWGASAKPA
+607 SWGASSRPA
-616 GADAWQYTDKYN
+616 GVDAWQYTDKYN
-628 GASLDCNYSYNQI
+628 GAILDCSYSYNQI

>member
-119 HNITPKDFL
+119 HNTTPKDFL

-196 DYEPEISSECPQRI
+196 DYEPEISSECTQRI

-239 ERQNGNGST
+239 ERQNSDGRT

-256 IASVNNGS
+256 IASVNGGN
-264 DYLRDEALIN
+264 DYLRDDQLISQ
-274 LFGIHVKT
+274 FGIHVKT
-282 ETWEDVATPQALL
+282 ETWEDVTTPQALL
-295 AKGRAFLDAQKAIK
+295 AKGRAFLNAQKAIK

-316 IDLSFLEDS
+316 IDLSFLEET

-332 TYVRIVNQLEGLYA
+332 SYVSIVNQLEGLYA

-355 DLLTISN
+355 DLLNIAD

-414 QLSDNY
+414 QLSDSY
-420 SKLSSDY
+420 SKLSDSY
-427 VKLSERVKQLEN
+427 TKLSERVKQLEN
-439 SGGNTPDW
+439 TGTWTAGG
-447 TSGSKFI
+447 KFI

-459 NGSQAQSWYDSL
+459 NGSQAQSWYDNL
-471 YQSGVK
+471 YQGGVK

-487 AAGSA
+487 EAGSA

-529 EAQWFLSKLKAKGV
+529 EAKWFLSKLKAKGIS
-543 PTSAVVSCDV
+543 TSAVVSCDV

-587 SSASWFNSRF
+587 SSASWFSSRF
-597 DSHAK
+597 ESHAK
-602 YKWIA
+602 YKWVA
-607 SWGASAKPA
+607 SWGASSKPA
-616 GADAWQYTDKYN
+616 IADAWQYTDKYN
-628 GASLDCNYSYNQI
+628 GASLDCSYSYNQI

>member
-17 EKVLNSDIFPNYRLV
+17 DKVLNSDIFPNYRLV

-119 HNITPKDFL
+119 HNTTPKDFL
-128 QALITEH
+128 QELITEH

-239 ERQNGNGST
+239 ERQNSDGST

-274 LFGIHVKT
+274 QFGIHVKT
-282 ETWEDVATPQALL
+282 ETWEDVTTPQALL
-295 AKGRAFLDAQKAIK
+295 AKGRAFLNAQKAIK

-316 IDLSFLEDS
+316 IDLSFMEET

-355 DLLTISN
+355 DLLNIAD

-414 QLSDNY
+414 RLSDSY
-420 SKLSSDY
+420 SKLSDSY
-427 VKLSERVKQLEN
+427 TRLSERVKQLESN
-439 SGGNTPDW
+439 GGNTGTW
-447 TSGSKFI
+447 TAGGKFI

-459 NGSQAQSWYDSL
+459 NGSQAQSWYDNL

-506 TAKMKFIGA
+506 AAKMKFIGA

-570 AFYKVLTDA
+570 AFNKVLTDA

-587 SSASWFNSRF
+587 SSASWFSSRF

-602 YKWIA
+602 YKWVA
-607 SWGASAKPA
+607 SWGASSKPA
-616 GADAWQYTDKYN
+616 IADAWQYTDKYN
-628 GASLDCNYSYNQI
+628 GAILDCSYSYNQI

>member
-99 AVCEGLEGFLHD
+99 AICEGLEGFLHD

-119 HNITPKDFL
+119 HNTTPKDFL
-128 QALITEH
+128 QELITEH

-196 DYEPEISSECPQRI
+196 DYEPEISSECTQRI

-239 ERQNGNGST
+239 ERQNSDGST

-256 IASVNNGS
+256 IASVNSGS

-274 LFGIHVKT
+274 QFGIHVKT
-282 ETWEDVATPQALL
+282 ETWEDVTTPQALL
-295 AKGRAFLDAQKAIK
+295 AKGRAFLNAQKAIK

-316 IDLSFLEDS
+316 IDLSFLEET

-355 DLLTISN
+355 DLLDVAN
-362 STITLSDNPID
+362 STLTLSDNPID
-373 LTAYREQHRSETDAQ
+373 LYTYRSQKRSETDAQ
-388 KALINRLMSR
+388 KALINRLIVR
-398 QTKANKEI
+398 QSKSNKEI
-406 EDLTKQNQ
+406 ADLSKQNQ

-427 VKLSERVKQLEN
+427 AKLSERVKQLEN
-439 SGGNTPDW
+439 SGGNTPAW
-447 TSGSKFI
+447 TSGNKFI

-506 TAKMKFIGA
+506 AAKMKFIGA

-529 EAQWFLSKLKAKGV
+529 EAQWFLSKLKAKGI

-587 SSASWFNSRF
+587 SSASWFSSRF

-602 YKWIA
+602 YKWVA
-607 SWGASAKPA
+607 SWGASSRPA
-616 GADAWQYTDKYN
+616 GVDAWQYTDKYN
-628 GASLDCNYSYNQI
+628 GAILDCSYSYNQI

>member
-57 TEIEPYTCFVKVT
+57 TEIVPYTCFVKVT

-119 HNITPKDFL
+119 HNTTPKDFL
-128 QALITEH
+128 RALVTEH
-135 NRQVESYK
+135 NKQVESYK
-143 QITLGTVTV
+143 QITLGDVTV

-166 QDTWA
+166 QDTWT
-171 NIQDKLVSRLG
+171 NIQDKLISRLG
-182 GEMRIRNEG
+182 GEMRLRNEG

-239 ERQNGNGST
+239 ERQNSDGST

-256 IASVNNGS
+256 IASVNGGN
-264 DYLRDEALIN
+264 DYLRDDQLISQ
-274 LFGIHVKT
+274 FGIHVKT
-282 ETWEDVATPQALL
+282 ETWEDVTTPQALL
-295 AKGRAFLDAQKAIK
+295 AKGRAFLNAQKAIK

-316 IDLSFLEDS
+316 IDLSFLEET

-355 DLLTISN
+355 DLLDVAN
-362 STITLSDNPID
+362 STLTLSDNPID
-373 LTAYREQHRSETDAQ
+373 LDTYRSQKRSETDAQ
-388 KALINRLMSR
+388 KALINRLIMR
-398 QTKANKEI
+398 QSKSNKEI
-406 EDLTKQNQ
+406 ADLSKQNQ

-427 VKLSERVKQLEN
+427 AKLSERVKQLEN
-439 SGGNTPDW
+439 SGGNTPAW

-471 YQSGVK
+471 HQSGVK

-487 AAGSA
+487 EAGSA

-506 TAKMKFIGA
+506 AAGMKFVGA
-515 YHYFLAVSVSDAQA
+515 YHYLLAVSVADAQA
-529 EAQWFLSKLKAKGV
+529 EARWFLGKLKAKGI
-543 PTSAVVSCDV
+543 PTTAVVSCDV
-553 EDGSLTKDKAAL
+553 EDSSLAKDKATL

-570 AFYKVLTDA
+570 AFNKVLSDA
-579 GYTNTCDY
+579 GYVNTCDY
-587 SSASWFNSRF
+587 SSASWFSSRF

-602 YKWIA
+602 YKWVA
-607 SWGASAKPA
+607 SWGASSKPA
-616 GADAWQYTDKYN
+616 IADAWQYTDKYN
-628 GASLDCNYSYNQI
+628 GASLDCSYSYNQI

>member
-99 AVCEGLEGFLHD
+99 AICEGLEGFLHD

-119 HNITPKDFL
+119 HNTTPKDFL
-128 QALITEH
+128 QELITEH

-196 DYEPEISSECPQRI
+196 DYEPEISSECTQRI

-239 ERQNGNGST
+239 ERQNSDGST

-256 IASVNNGS
+256 IASVNSGS

-274 LFGIHVKT
+274 QFGIHVKT
-282 ETWEDVATPQALL
+282 ETWEDVTTPQALL
-295 AKGRAFLDAQKAIK
+295 AKGRAFLNAQKAIK

-316 IDLSFLEDS
+316 IDLSFLEET

-355 DLLTISN
+355 DLLDVAN
-362 STITLSDNPID
+362 STLTLSDNPID
-373 LTAYREQHRSETDAQ
+373 LDTYRSQKRSETDAQ

-414 QLSDNY
+414 QLSDSY
-420 SKLSSDY
+420 SKLSDSY
-427 VKLSERVKQLEN
+427 TRLSERVKQLESN
-439 SGGNTPDW
+439 GGNTGTW
-447 TSGSKFI
+447 TAGGKFI

-459 NGSQAQSWYDSL
+459 NGSQAQSWYDNL

-487 AAGSA
+487 ATGSA

-515 YHYFLAVSVSDAQA
+515 YHYFLAVSVSDAQD
-529 EAQWFLSKLKAKGV
+529 EAQWFLSKLKAKGI

-587 SSASWFNSRF
+587 SSASWFSSRF

-607 SWGASAKPA
+607 SWSASSRPA

-628 GASLDCNYSYNQI
+628 GAILDCSYSYNQI